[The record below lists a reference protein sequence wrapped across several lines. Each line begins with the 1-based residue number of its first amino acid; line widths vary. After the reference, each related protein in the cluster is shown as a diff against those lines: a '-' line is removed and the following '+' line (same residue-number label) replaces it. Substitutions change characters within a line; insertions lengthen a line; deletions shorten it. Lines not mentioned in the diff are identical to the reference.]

1 VKPLTVRPR
10 SLTTRAARRIL
21 PAAASDRAAAM
32 PKTAA
37 SALPPWAAT
46 LRKTREKMRT
56 NPAVAAFQP
65 SVRNVIPGKTP
76 RF

>member
-1 VKPLTVRPR
+1 
-10 SLTTRAARRIL
+10 
-21 PAAASDRAAAM
+21 M